1 MSKYFY
7 FFRFPLLRSVPFCDI
22 IKKREGG
29 RKTQN
34 SDGLPHIDFSKIPTG
49 YHIGFSIFLVGYHIE
64 FLKIWGWRL
73 GWFWNFGNGYHM
85 DFSKMWG
92 YIVGWYSFA
101 FWSWNFWNEILKIL
115 NNGKDLFR
123 WFHSFVESFWNWNK

>member
-7 FFRFPLLRSVPFCDI
+7 FFRFPLLRSVPFCGT

-34 SDGLPHIDFSKIPTG
+34 SDGLPHIGFSKIPTG
-49 YHIGFSIFLVGYHIE
+49 YHIGFSIFSVGYHIE

-73 GWFWNFGNGYHM
+73 G
-85 DFSKMWG
+85 
-92 YIVGWYSFA
+92 
-101 FWSWNFWNEILKIL
+101 
-115 NNGKDLFR
+115 
-123 WFHSFVESFWNWNK
+123 

>member
-7 FFRFPLLRSVPFCDI
+7 FFRFLLLRFVPFCST

-34 SDGLPHIDFSKIPTG
+34 SDGLPHIGFSKIPTG
-49 YHIGFSIFLVGYHIE
+49 YHIGFSIFSVGYHIE

-73 GWFWNFGNGYHM
+73 G
-85 DFSKMWG
+85 
-92 YIVGWYSFA
+92 
-101 FWSWNFWNEILKIL
+101 
-115 NNGKDLFR
+115 
-123 WFHSFVESFWNWNK
+123 